1 MNSLFFESAARSA
14 IGLIR
19 NGNEDGALTH
29 PRLLAVAD
37 GMGGHAGGEVAS
49 SIALLVLAR
58 CSTIFL
64 DQEID
69 QDSADDL
76 FNSSIE
82 DIDEALK
89 EASDEDP
96 DLAGLGTT
104 LTSLFLR
111 NDQLALLHVGDSR
124 LYRIQGT
131 KIEQL
136 SIDHTVMQELLTA
149 GTITEEDIAEHP
161 QRSMLTQAL
170 MGTCSLSI
178 ALHLFDVKESDRFIL
193 CSDGLSGVL
202 DDQKIFSLVQS
213 LAPEEA
219 VAALI
224 DAAYVQGAPDNVTVI
239 VADIASGQPHNEN
252 LEFFGT
258 ATA

>member
-1 MNSLFFESAARSA
+1 MNSLYFQSAARSA
-14 IGLIR
+14 IGLVR

-58 CSTIFL
+58 RAAIFL
-64 DQEID
+64 DQEVD

-96 DLAGLGTT
+96 DLVGLGTT
-104 LTSLFLR
+104 LTSLFIR
-111 NDQLALLHVGDSR
+111 DNKLALLHIGDSR

-131 KIEQL
+131 TIEQL
-136 SIDHTVMQELLTA
+136 SVDHTVMQELLAA
-149 GTITEEDIAEHP
+149 GTIEAKDVAEHP

-170 MGTCSLSI
+170 MGAGSLSI
-178 ALHLFDVKESDRFIL
+178 GLHLFDAHDSDRFIL

-202 DDQKIFSLVQS
+202 DDQKIFSLAQS
-213 LAPEEA
+213 LSPDDA
-219 VAALI
+219 VTALV

-239 VADIASGQPHNEN
+239 VADIATGQPRDEN
-252 LEFFGT
+252 LQLFGT
-258 ATA
+258 ALL

>member
-58 CSTIFL
+58 RSTVFL

-89 EASDEDP
+89 EVSDEDP

-111 NDQLALLHVGDSR
+111 NNQLALLHVGDSR

-136 SIDHTVMQELLTA
+136 SIDHTVMHELLTA

-202 DDQKIFSLVQS
+202 NDQKIFSLVQS

-219 VAALI
+219 VAALV

-252 LEFFGT
+252 LQFFGT

>member
-58 CSTIFL
+58 RSTIFL

-111 NDQLALLHVGDSR
+111 NNQLALLHVGDSR

-219 VAALI
+219 VAALV

-252 LEFFGT
+252 LQFFGT

>member
-58 CSTIFL
+58 RSTIFL

-111 NDQLALLHVGDSR
+111 NNQLALLHVGDSR

-219 VAALI
+219 VAALV

-258 ATA
+258 ATV

>member
-1 MNSLFFESAARSA
+1 MNSLYFHSAARSA

-58 CSTIFL
+58 RSAIFL

-76 FNSSIE
+76 FSSSIE

-104 LTSLFLR
+104 LTSLFIR
-111 NDQLALLHVGDSR
+111 NNQLALLHVGDSR

-149 GTITEEDIAEHP
+149 GTITESDIAEHP

-170 MGTCSLSI
+170 MGTGTLSI
-178 ALHLFDVKESDRFIL
+178 GLHIFDVKESDRFIL

-202 DDQKIFSLVQS
+202 DDQKIFSLSQS
-213 LAPEEA
+213 LSPEDA
-219 VAALI
+219 VTALV
-224 DAAYVQGAPDNVTVI
+224 DAAYVQGAPDNVSVI
-239 VADIASGQPHNEN
+239 VADIAVSPPTEEV

-258 ATA
+258 ATS

>member
-58 CSTIFL
+58 RSTIFL

-124 LYRIQGT
+124 LYRIHGT

-219 VAALI
+219 VAALV

>member
-58 CSTIFL
+58 RSTIFL

-219 VAALI
+219 VAALV

-239 VADIASGQPHNEN
+239 VADIASGQPRDEN

>member
-1 MNSLFFESAARSA
+1 MNSLFFDSAARSA
-14 IGLIR
+14 TGLIR

-58 CSTIFL
+58 RSAIFL
-64 DQEID
+64 DHEID

-82 DIDEALK
+82 DIDDALK
-89 EASDEDP
+89 EASDEDS
-96 DLAGLGTT
+96 DLVGLGTT
-104 LTSLFLR
+104 LTSTFLR
-111 NDQLALLHVGDSR
+111 NNKLALLHVGDSR
-124 LYRIQGT
+124 LYRIQGK

-136 SIDHTVMQELLTA
+136 STDHTVMQELLIA
-149 GTITEEDIAEHP
+149 GTITVGDIAEHP

-170 MGTCSLSI
+170 MGAGTLSTL
-178 ALHLFDVKESDRFIL
+178 LHIFEVKESDRFIL

-202 DDQKIFSLVQS
+202 EDQKIFALVQS
-213 LAPEEA
+213 LSPQDA
-219 VAALI
+219 VTALV
-224 DAAYVQGAPDNVTVI
+224 DAAYVQGAPDNVTVV
-239 VADIASGQPHNEN
+239 VADIASGQPKNEH

-258 ATA
+258 ATP

>member
-58 CSTIFL
+58 RSTIFL
-64 DQEID
+64 DQEFD

-219 VAALI
+219 VAALV

>member
-58 CSTIFL
+58 RSTIFL

-111 NDQLALLHVGDSR
+111 NNQLALLHVGDSR

-219 VAALI
+219 VAALV

>member
-58 CSTIFL
+58 RSTVFL

-89 EASDEDP
+89 EVSDEDP

-111 NDQLALLHVGDSR
+111 NNQLALLHVGDSR

-136 SIDHTVMQELLTA
+136 SIDHTVMHELLTA

-219 VAALI
+219 VAALV

-252 LEFFGT
+252 LQFFGT

>member
-58 CSTIFL
+58 RSTIFL

-76 FNSSIE
+76 FHSSIE

-96 DLAGLGTT
+96 DLVGLGTT
-104 LTSLFLR
+104 LTSLFIR
-111 NDQLALLHVGDSR
+111 NNQLALLHVGDSR
-124 LYRIQGT
+124 FYRIQGT

-170 MGTCSLSI
+170 MGAGSLSI

-202 DDQKIFSLVQS
+202 DDQKMCSLVQS
-213 LAPEEA
+213 LSPEDA
-219 VAALI
+219 VTALV

-239 VADIASGQPHNEN
+239 VADLVSGQSKDEH

-258 ATA
+258 ASP

>member
-1 MNSLFFESAARSA
+1 MNSLYFHSAARSA
-14 IGLIR
+14 IGLVR

-49 SIALLVLAR
+49 SVALLVLAR
-58 CSTIFL
+58 RSAIFL
-64 DQEID
+64 DHEVD
-69 QDSADDL
+69 QDSSDDL

-104 LTSLFLR
+104 LTSLFIR
-111 NDQLALLHVGDSR
+111 NNQLALLHVGDSR
-124 LYRIQGT
+124 LYRIQGAT
-131 KIEQL
+131 IEQL
-136 SIDHTVMQELLTA
+136 SIDHTVMQELLAA
-149 GTITEEDIAEHP
+149 GTITESDIAEHP

-170 MGTCSLSI
+170 MGTGTLSI
-178 ALHLFDVKESDRFIL
+178 GLHIFDAKESDRYIL
-193 CSDGLSGVL
+193 CSDGLSGVI
-202 DDQKIFSLVQS
+202 DDKKILSITQS
-213 LAPEEA
+213 LSPEEA
-219 VAALI
+219 VTALV

-239 VADIASGQPHNEN
+239 VADIALGQPKEEM

-258 ATA
+258 ATS

>member
-58 CSTIFL
+58 RSTIFL

-202 DDQKIFSLVQS
+202 DDQKIYSLVQS

-219 VAALI
+219 VAALV

-239 VADIASGQPHNEN
+239 VADIASGQPRDEN

>member
-58 CSTIFL
+58 RSTIFL

-111 NDQLALLHVGDSR
+111 NNQLALLHVGDSR

-136 SIDHTVMQELLTA
+136 SIDHTVMHELLTA

-219 VAALI
+219 VAALV

-258 ATA
+258 ATV

>member
-58 CSTIFL
+58 RSTIFL

-111 NDQLALLHVGDSR
+111 NNQLALLHVGDSR

-136 SIDHTVMQELLTA
+136 SIDHTVMHELLTA

-219 VAALI
+219 VAALV

-252 LEFFGT
+252 LQFFGT

>member
-58 CSTIFL
+58 RSTIFL

-124 LYRIQGT
+124 LYRIHGT

-219 VAALI
+219 VAALV

-239 VADIASGQPHNEN
+239 VADIASGRPHNET

>member
-1 MNSLFFESAARSA
+1 MNSLFFKSAARSA

-58 CSTIFL
+58 RSTVFL

-89 EASDEDP
+89 EVSDEDP

-111 NDQLALLHVGDSR
+111 NNQLALLHVGDSR

-136 SIDHTVMQELLTA
+136 SIDHTVMHELLTA

-219 VAALI
+219 VAALV

-252 LEFFGT
+252 LQFFGT

>member
-1 MNSLFFESAARSA
+1 MNSLYFESAARSA

-58 CSTIFL
+58 RSTIFL

-111 NDQLALLHVGDSR
+111 NNQLALMHVGDSR

-219 VAALI
+219 VAVLV

-239 VADIASGQPHNEN
+239 VADIASGQPNNEE

-258 ATA
+258 ATT

>member
-58 CSTIFL
+58 RSTIFL

-219 VAALI
+219 VAALV

>member
-58 CSTIFL
+58 RSTIFL

-219 VAALI
+219 VAALV

-239 VADIASGQPHNEN
+239 VADIASGQPHNEK

>member
-1 MNSLFFESAARSA
+1 MNSLYFESAARSA

-49 SIALLVLAR
+49 SIALLVLGRRSA
-58 CSTIFL
+58 IFL
-64 DQEID
+64 DHEVD

-76 FNSSIE
+76 FCSSID

-96 DLAGLGTT
+96 DLVGLGTT

-111 NDQLALLHVGDSR
+111 NNQLALLHVGDSR

-131 KIEQL
+131 TIEQL
-136 SIDHTVMQELLTA
+136 SVDHTVMQELLAA
-149 GTITEEDIAEHP
+149 GTITVEDIAEHP

-170 MGTCSLSI
+170 MGAGTLSI
-178 ALHLFDVKESDRFIL
+178 GLHIFDVKDSDRFIL

-202 DDQKIFSLVQS
+202 DDQAIFSIAQS
-213 LAPEEA
+213 LPPADA
-219 VAALI
+219 VTALV

-239 VADIASGQPHNEN
+239 VADIAAGAPKEEVLN
-252 LEFFGT
+252 FFGT
-258 ATA
+258 ATS

>member
-58 CSTIFL
+58 RSTIFL

>member
-58 CSTIFL
+58 RSTVFL

-111 NDQLALLHVGDSR
+111 NNQLALLHVGDSR

-136 SIDHTVMQELLTA
+136 SIDHTVMHELLTA

-219 VAALI
+219 VAALV

-258 ATA
+258 ATV

>member
-58 CSTIFL
+58 RSTIFL

-124 LYRIQGT
+124 LYRIQGA

-178 ALHLFDVKESDRFIL
+178 ALHLFDVKETDRFIL

-219 VAALI
+219 VAALV